1 MKSNFTLID
10 PPSNDV
16 ITNCMH
22 CGLCLPT
29 CPTYQLTGLENS
41 SPRGRIRLIKSVAEG
56 KLAITEG
63 FIEEMNFCLDCQACE
78 TACPAGVKYGSLV
91 EAARNQIRLTERE
104 TIKEKI
110 LKRIFLRGV
119 LSHKFQLKLVARL
132 LYYYQNSGAEWFVQ
146 KTGILKIFSKKLNK
160 IQHLS
165 PRIDKV
171 FFDEQYPEILKPE
184 GETKYRIGFLS
195 GCIMSVAFTKVHE
208 DTIKVLLHHNCE
220 IIIPKNQ
227 TCCGSLQAHNGDFDI
242 ARELA
247 KKNIDVF
254 LEHELDAI
262 VMDSA
267 GCGALMKEYGH
278 YLKDDPVYSEK
289 AKKLSAKV
297 KDLSEFLFE
306 IGLKNSDTLFNHVV
320 SYHDACHLVHAQQ
333 VSSQPR
339 SLIQNIPGVRYVELP
354 EASWCCGSAGI
365 YNVVRNE
372 DAEKVLSRKMKNISS
387 ITPEYLVANNPG
399 CIGQIEHGL
408 KEQKLNVRVVHLATL
423 LREAYGL

>member
-1 MKSNFTLID
+1 
-10 PPSNDV
+10 
-16 ITNCMH
+16 
-22 CGLCLPT
+22 
-29 CPTYQLTGLENS
+29 
-41 SPRGRIRLIKSVAEG
+41 
-56 KLAITEG
+56 
-63 FIEEMNFCLDCQACE
+63 
-78 TACPAGVKYGSLV
+78 
-91 EAARNQIRLTERE
+91 
-104 TIKEKI
+104 
-110 LKRIFLRGV
+110 
-119 LSHKFQLKLVARL
+119 
-132 LYYYQNSGAEWFVQ
+132 
-146 KTGILKIFSKKLNK
+146 
-160 IQHLS
+160 
-165 PRIDKV
+165 
-171 FFDEQYPEILKPE
+171 
-184 GETKYRIGFLS
+184 
-195 GCIMSVAFTKVHE
+195 
-208 DTIKVLLHHNCE
+208 
-220 IIIPKNQ
+220 
-227 TCCGSLQAHNGDFDI
+227 
-242 ARELA
+242 
-247 KKNIDVF
+247 
-254 LEHELDAI
+254 
-262 VMDSA
+262 
-267 GCGALMKEYGH
+267 MKEYGH
-278 YLKDDPVYSEK
+278 YLKDDPEYSEK